1 MAKDAKTKSAKKDVR
16 LAENIAK
23 WLVIIVLTGA
33 ALTLVFVVAIG
44 VVIAVVIRP
53 KVMLLAER
61 LRKNKKAMNGTAKE
75 RCVAFYSEVS
85 EMISPGG
92 PTSAASVCTT
102 TQQIQTG
109 DKFFASVV
117 TADGSTGTDPAHVA
131 HLSSAAQAKSRE
143 HAIQS
148 NTKIAATLSGKHAP
162 EPEPHTPSHPAGPD
176 TNPAHHAAAAD
187 GLGTHAMG
195 HV

>member
-1 MAKDAKTKSAKKDVR
+1 MAKNSKPKTVRKDLR
-16 LAENIAK
+16 LAESIAK
-23 WLVIIVLTGA
+23 WLIIIVLTGA

-44 VVIAVVIRP
+44 VIIAVVIRP
-53 KVMLLAER
+53 KIVLLAQR

-85 EMISPGG
+85 EMINPGG
-92 PTSAASVCTT
+92 ITDAASVCSS
-102 TQQIQTG
+102 TQQIQSG

-117 TADGSTGTDPAHVA
+117 TMDGDTGTDPAHVS
-131 HLSSAAQAKSRE
+131 HLSSVADAKTRE
-143 HAIQS
+143 HVIKS
-148 NTKIAATLSGKHAP
+148 NTKTAANLKGKDAP

-187 GLGTHAMG
+187 GLGTHE
-195 HV
+195 

>member
-1 MAKDAKTKSAKKDVR
+1 MAKDAKTKSPQKDVR

-44 VVIAVVIRP
+44 VVIAVFIRP
-53 KVMLLAER
+53 KAMLLAER

-75 RCVAFYSEVS
+75 RCMAFYSEVS

-92 PTSAASVCTT
+92 PTNAASVCTT
-102 TQQIQTG
+102 THQIQTG
-109 DKFFASVV
+109 DKFFATIVIANS
-117 TADGSTGTDPAHVA
+117 STGTDPAHVA

-143 HAIQS
+143 DAIKS
-148 NTKIAATLSGKHAP
+148 NTKIAANLRGKHAP

-176 TNPAHHAAAAD
+176 TNPANYAAAAN
-187 GLGTHAMG
+187 GLGTHVMA
-195 HV
+195 HE